1 MKNKV
6 ACLAAILLVS
16 MLTVPAVAGCR
27 TTPASISSDD
37 VELVIE
43 AGENS
48 DPYDGYT
55 QRVGLDYLAWVINYG
70 DEPVTGY
77 WNLTF
82 YSFIEGKEVY
92 TQQRTVPSTGAI
104 GHGGAGF
111 SLLPELHVITVSAVN
126 ESLTK
131 RAVVL
136 FGVVA
141 LFPPIDAP
149 TRHGNFLDID
159 VKLP

>member
-1 MKNKV
+1 MQLPAHHKLS

-16 MLTVPAVAGCR
+16 MLTAPAVAGIAAGPGSR
-27 TTPASISSDD
+27 PGAD

-43 AGENS
+43 AGKDS
-48 DPYDGYT
+48 DPYDGHT

-70 DEPVTGY
+70 DEPITGY

-92 TQQRTVPSTGAI
+92 TQQRTVPSTGAR

-126 ESLTK
+126 KTLTK

-136 FGVVA
+136 FGIVV
-141 LFPPIDAP
+141 LSPPVNG
-149 TRHGNFLDID
+149 R
-159 VKLP
+159 